1 MNVRKR
7 SGILIVFAGLF
18 TAGSLVAAIPEP
30 IPVEGG
36 LISGTPGWGWNVREF
51 RGIPFAAPPTGNLR
65 WRPPQPVIPWQGVRA
80 ADRFSPVCMQQQRPI
95 NQRDWNEGLIRTS
108 EDCLYLNVWTPAG
121 SASDRLPVMVYI
133 YGGGGVQGGTSE
145 PRYDGNAMA
154 KTGVV
159 VVSMNYRVNA
169 FGWLAHPELT
179 QESPHHSSGNYG
191 ALDQLAALQWA
202 KKYISQFGGDLERI
216 TIWGQSAGSHSV
228 NSLVASPLAS
238 GLFRGAIGQSGSAFA
253 FGRSMSLSEAEAAG
267 VKFAERAG
275 AKSLADLRALPAEAI
290 LAAAV
295 KNRSG
300 MPGAIVD
307 GWFLPQDVYHT
318 FASGKQNDVAL
329 LTGITN
335 DEGMAF
341 TALRSEPPATLA
353 EYTDMAKAVFGN
365 AADSFLKL
373 YPARTDAEVKQAY
386 HDACRDAFLASQGT
400 WARLQSTTG
409 KSRVY
414 LYLFSHVPP
423 NPSGNGNGLPNYVG
437 AIHTTEL
444 LYAFDNLR
452 IKDLPWTDLDRKL
465 AVILSSYWSNFGKTG
480 DPNGAGLP
488 NWTPYNPQD
497 EQLLNIGDELRM
509 EGINRAGMDLLA
521 AHAEQRRH
529 AVGGPR

>member
-7 SGILIVFAGLF
+7 SGILIVFAGLL

-80 ADRFSPVCMQQQRPI
+80 ADRFSPVCLQQQRPI

-154 KTGVV
+154 KKGVV

-191 ALDQLAALQWA
+191 SLDQLAALQWV
-202 KKYISQFGGDLERI
+202 KKYISQFGGDPERV

-238 GLFRGAIGQSGSAFA
+238 GLFRAAIGQSGLMQAYEKTFA
-253 FGRSMSLSEAEAAG
+253 TCGRKIAQVLLTREDLSNRTRFLNARNTIQTLLNYGVIPVINENDTVSVDEIKFGDNDNLSGGLARPARGGNPCGRS
-267 VKFAERAG
+267 
-275 AKSLADLRALPAEAI
+275 
-290 LAAAV
+290 
-295 KNRSG
+295 
-300 MPGAIVD
+300 
-307 GWFLPQDVYHT
+307 
-318 FASGKQNDVAL
+318 
-329 LTGITN
+329 
-335 DEGMAF
+335 
-341 TALRSEPPATLA
+341 
-353 EYTDMAKAVFGN
+353 
-365 AADSFLKL
+365 
-373 YPARTDAEVKQAY
+373 
-386 HDACRDAFLASQGT
+386 
-400 WARLQSTTG
+400 
-409 KSRVY
+409 
-414 LYLFSHVPP
+414 
-423 NPSGNGNGLPNYVG
+423 
-437 AIHTTEL
+437 
-444 LYAFDNLR
+444 
-452 IKDLPWTDLDRKL
+452 
-465 AVILSSYWSNFGKTG
+465 
-480 DPNGAGLP
+480 
-488 NWTPYNPQD
+488 
-497 EQLLNIGDELRM
+497 
-509 EGINRAGMDLLA
+509 
-521 AHAEQRRH
+521 
-529 AVGGPR
+529 